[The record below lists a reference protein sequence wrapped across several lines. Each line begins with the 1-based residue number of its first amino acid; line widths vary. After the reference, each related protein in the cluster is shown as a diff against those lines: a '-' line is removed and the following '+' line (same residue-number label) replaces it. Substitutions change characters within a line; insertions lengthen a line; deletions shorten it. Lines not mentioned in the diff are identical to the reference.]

1 MIVILE
7 AYNRHGY
14 VLLFMYKGM
23 YIEKYIMIIEDEE
36 AMQMSFGENFTI
48 ITGEFPVTNHNDVD
62 EGNLGWI
69 KGVFDDGTP
78 FEAELWVYEGNSSV
92 SVLVPATNYEI
103 VQSETD
109 KNEGNVIPFQVSRE
123 YVHGGVL
130 SVGMMSLG
138 YETDN
143 EIIHH
148 WVDYLE
154 EKGFID
160 FAGEWRNGSV
170 QYVVDV
176 NGNTFCEIIV
186 GLEDEEMFYGEV
198 DFEWNEFSTQKPIS
212 KGKLTIIR

>member
-1 MIVILE
+1 M
-7 AYNRHGY
+7 
-14 VLLFMYKGM
+14 
-23 YIEKYIMIIEDEE
+23 
-36 AMQMSFGENFTI
+36 
-48 ITGEFPVTNHNDVD
+48 
-62 EGNLGWI
+62 
-69 KGVFDDGTP
+69 
-78 FEAELWVYEGNSSV
+78 
-92 SVLVPATNYEI
+92 PATNYEI

-212 KGKLTIIR
+212 KGKLTIVR